1 MTSCAVSNFFL
12 RVPRRIWQMII
23 ANNMTSCAVSNYTVA
38 ASFIIGVRLIANNM
52 TSCAVSNLM
61 KLLMKLVT
69 LLLIL
74 PTT

>member
-1 MTSCAVSNFFL
+1 MSNAQKITF
-12 RVPRRIWQMII
+12 I